1 MTVRVR
7 ATANAARSALRL
19 LYLATAVLL
28 AWRLVVARQTRPLDA
43 AIERLW
49 PIQWLG
55 HLPFGTTEG
64 VATCLVV
71 AGIVASLLWQS
82 RTARV
87 LVAIASL
94 VVTAWFSSF
103 GKVNHNDHMLLWTL
117 AVLAAIPTAAMRTDA
132 TRRSQLD
139 LLVGFARAQAVV
151 LFFYFMAGLL
161 KVLGGLVQWSLGEP
175 NLFRLD
181 AMPRQLAARLLQTD
195 SDSLLGDWLIA
206 HPAIATPL
214 LWGAVYLEAGS
225 LVIPFRP
232 RLHRLWG
239 VALLGLHL
247 GIGLAMTIWFD
258 ANFLILVVLLV
269 LSPWDRGSLSRGWW
283 GDLPGL
289 FAIRRTIA
297 RFRGGVPR

>member
-181 AMPRQLAARLLQTD
+181 AMPRQLAARLMQTD
-195 SDSLLGDWLIA
+195 SQSAVGDWLID
-206 HPAIATPL
+206 HPHVATPL
-214 LWGAVYLEAGS
+214 LWTAVVLECGS
-225 LVIPFRP
+225 LFVIARGL
-232 RLHRLWG
+232 LHRLWG
-239 VALLGLHL
+239 LALIGLHL

-258 ANFLILVVLLV
+258 TNFLVLFCLLV
-269 LSPWDRGSLSRGWW
+269 LSPFDRPASWRQRLAR
-283 GDLPGL
+283 LPG
-289 FAIRRTIA
+289 AVTNRRLQRTDRQA
-297 RFRGGVPR
+297 